1 MMNSNFVGC
10 FTGNSARSVALKIL
24 SWCRPDPSAVCK
36 LCFLAPRWYV
46 SCVDKGQ
53 RKRTAD
59 VAEKLGVG
67 LLLGTMVQG
76 IFAKDLSS
84 AMYGIGATI
93 LAIAFV
99 LIVFAIYISG
109 EE

>member
-1 MMNSNFVGC
+1 LRFIAS
-10 FTGNSARSVALKIL
+10 
-24 SWCRPDPSAVCK
+24 
-36 LCFLAPRWYV
+36 RWYA
-46 SCVDKGQ
+46 SFVDKGQ

-67 LLLGTMVQG
+67 LLLATMVQG
-76 IFAKDLSS
+76 IFAKDLSP

-99 LIVFAIYISG
+99 LIVFAIYLSR

>member
-1 MMNSNFVGC
+1 MTPEGFDFLLRNFWV
-10 FTGNSARSVALKIL
+10 TKLAL
-24 SWCRPDPSAVCK
+24 
-36 LCFLAPRWYV
+36 RWYA
-46 SCVDKGQ
+46 CFVDKGQ

-59 VAEKLGVG
+59 VAEKLGIG

-84 AMYGIGATI
+84 AMYGIGAAI

-99 LIVFAIYISG
+99 LIVFAIYISR